1 MAERLHG
8 RQDDNRAAPSRDPPL
23 RHHRD
28 RKRQL
33 ALQKPNRRSDSNPRS
48 HRLRNLAFIATLM
61 DSNVELIAADNPHAN
76 NLNAHILAAVADH
89 APAAIIKST
98 KAALAHV

>member
-8 RQDDNRAAPSRDPPL
+8 RQDDDRAARSPDPPL

-33 ALQKPNRRSDSNPRS
+33 ALQKPNRRSHSNPRS
-48 HRLRNLAFIATLM
+48 RRLRNPDQLRRRERYRQNSSFERVKIGRRWWVKFASRLTSSRRGVLLSKNDPIT
-61 DSNVELIAADNPHAN
+61 
-76 NLNAHILAAVADH
+76 
-89 APAAIIKST
+89 T
-98 KAALAHV
+98 T